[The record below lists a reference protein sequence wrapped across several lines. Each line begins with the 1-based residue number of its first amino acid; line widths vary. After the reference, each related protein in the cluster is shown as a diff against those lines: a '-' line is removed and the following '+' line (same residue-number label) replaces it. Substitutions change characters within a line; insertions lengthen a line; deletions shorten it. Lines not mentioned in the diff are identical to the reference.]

1 MFSEIASSICGE
13 FAMTQ
18 DNVISLNLY
27 LLSEV
32 ECNVTRRNNIVIL
45 FLSRL
50 NGYELTGCLIRSI
63 G

>member
-1 MFSEIASSICGE
+1 MFFEIASSICNE